1 MLTGAS
7 WAAVAA
13 LVIDRGADLHIID
26 VPLIPDLMDRIRS
39 EVARF
44 WRFVETDTPPPATP
58 GRDLSTIKALAL
70 AAPKP
75 AEPEISLDGD
85 NALLDALA
93 NYTAANDEITALR
106 GTMKVAEARLKGA
119 EEVIREKI
127 GAHTIATAGD
137 YEILQKRIDRKAYEV
152 KASSTL
158 RLTVSRRNA
167 NREAA

>member
-1 MLTGAS
+1 M
-7 WAAVAA
+7 
-13 LVIDRGADLHIID
+13 
-26 VPLIPDLMDRIRS
+26 
-39 EVARF
+39 
-44 WRFVETDTPPPATP
+44 P
-58 GRDLSTIKALAL
+58 GRDLDTLKSIAL

-93 NYTAANDEITALR
+93 DYTTANNEITEIR
-106 GTMKVAEARLKGA
+106 GNQKFWEARLKGA
-119 EEVIREKI
+119 EAIIREKI

-137 YEILQKRIDRKAYEV
+137 YEIMQKRIDRKAYEV
-152 KASSTL
+152 KASSSL